1 MFHHFQSAWIA
12 HSSVETRDCDS
23 KACYFNN
30 RLSFVV
36 VIIIFFV
43 DHPYT
48 INTSI
53 CGLLYPV
60 KNLDSVG
67 ITGIRIFYFCFE
79 YLCFPDLLTQAH
91 DIILL
96 IIKIYRRP
104 YT

>member
-23 KACYFNN
+23 KACYFNH

-36 VIIIFFV
+36 VINFFVV

-53 CGLLYPV
+53 CGLLNPELKISTV
-60 KNLDSVG
+60 LELRASVFS
-67 ITGIRIFYFCFE
+67 TFV
-79 YLCFPDLLTQAH
+79 
-91 DIILL
+91 
-96 IIKIYRRP
+96 
-104 YT
+104 